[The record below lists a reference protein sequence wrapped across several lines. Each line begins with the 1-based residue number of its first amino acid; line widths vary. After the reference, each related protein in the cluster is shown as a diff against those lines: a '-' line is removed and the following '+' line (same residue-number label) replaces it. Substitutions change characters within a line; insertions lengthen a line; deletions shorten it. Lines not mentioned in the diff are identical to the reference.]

1 VDYLEQISCVLVD
14 GVYLGTPF
22 AAKVLNR
29 FGVTVQ
35 IAKRNELHTV
45 AVMSH
50 GWVVER
56 AFTGLGNAE
65 DSENCEP
72 KLSTILQLVKLAFL
86 VLLLRKR
93 QQFLTAIF
101 SRLSRIRIG

>member
-1 VDYLEQISCVLVD
+1 MRITTFDRCVDYLEQISCVLVN
-14 GVYLGTPF
+14 GIYLGTPF

-56 AFTGLGNAE
+56 AFTGLVQCPASFVAVELIQTGIEGALYGTRRE
-65 DSENCEP
+65 
-72 KLSTILQLVKLAFL
+72 A
-86 VLLLRKR
+86 
-93 QQFLTAIF
+93 
-101 SRLSRIRIG
+101 